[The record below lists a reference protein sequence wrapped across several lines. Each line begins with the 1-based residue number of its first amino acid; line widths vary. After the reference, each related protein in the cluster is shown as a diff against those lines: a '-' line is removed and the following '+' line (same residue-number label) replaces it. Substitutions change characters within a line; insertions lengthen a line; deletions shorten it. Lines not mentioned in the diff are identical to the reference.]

1 MREEAPPVG
10 FALVTAL
17 FFLSGSAGLAYQVI
31 WMRTLGLFF
40 GSDMYGVSIILS
52 TFMGGLALGSLL
64 GGRLAERTSRPLLW
78 YGIAELGIGAFALG
92 FSKLLAAFAPLLQA
106 FYPQGEQAGLS
117 FYQLL
122 RVLLASG
129 ALLIPTTIMGAT
141 LPLVMKHFVR
151 ARGLLGRLARCSQVL
166 QREPADGQGVRLE
179 LG

>member
-52 TFMGGLALGSLL
+52 TFMAGLALGSLL
-64 GGRLAERTSRPLLW
+64 GGRLAEHTSRPLLW

-92 FSKLLAAFAPLLQA
+92 FSKLLAAFAPLLQS
-106 FYPQGEQAGLS
+106 FYPQGEQAGL
-117 FYQLL
+117 
-122 RVLLASG
+122 
-129 ALLIPTTIMGAT
+129 
-141 LPLVMKHFVR
+141 
-151 ARGLLGRLARCSQVL
+151 
-166 QREPADGQGVRLE
+166 
-179 LG
+179 